1 MLTKVSSSVGAP
13 LRSASPYT
21 ETFVKGNSTFYR
33 ARFVGFSSKQAAW
46 DACASLK
53 KKNFGCYAVAN

>member
-1 MLTKVSSSVGAP
+1 MLAKASSSVGGA

-21 ETFVKGNSTFYR
+21 ETFSKGNATYYR
-33 ARFVGFSSKQAAW
+33 ARFVGFNSKQAAW

-53 KKNFGCYAVAN
+53 KKSFGCYAVAN